1 MQSDG
6 GRAGTHHD
14 PTGTDA
20 PSRTWQ
26 GCRPAR
32 SSGPDRDLGGG
43 AARPGDGGAAEPARD
58 AGGRSAGQGVSMVAG
73 PDPQER
79 AAAVALNLEL
89 SHGRHGASARIEIH
103 EKASGRVALLALRGW
118 LDGAAMSHLGRT
130 LDDLALQGVGHLLL
144 DCSQL
149 DHIDYRMVPS
159 LVERLER
166 FESRSSLVVCGLS
179 HYLRD
184 LF

>member
-1 MQSDG
+1 
-6 GRAGTHHD
+6 
-14 PTGTDA
+14 
-20 PSRTWQ
+20 
-26 GCRPAR
+26 
-32 SSGPDRDLGGG
+32 
-43 AARPGDGGAAEPARD
+43 
-58 AGGRSAGQGVSMVAG
+58 MVAG

-184 LF
+184 LFRLAGCDATLRCWPSASDLLPAPLTLEPRRECAS